1 MTRFRRES
9 AMAFVSTRSTG
20 RPTRR
25 STAALNSKYWSAFGS
40 RRDSTTLA
48 VALVTGLAVWGAVAL
63 GILVHVLPPELPLAE
78 SHFLAWSCAAL
89 DKPPGAAFRDWIIG
103 KSRRFDR
110 QVTIGS
116 G

>member
-1 MTRFRRES
+1 VTE
-9 AMAFVSTRSTG
+9 
-20 RPTRR
+20 
-25 STAALNSKYWSAFGS
+25 FGS

-63 GILVHVLPPELPLAE
+63 GMLVHVLPPELPLAE